1 MDRYGV
7 MQRQLL
13 PPLVCHGKGDGRD
26 THMSTG
32 VDGAR
37 MEQLRAGVRESLPEL
52 QHIKDTD
59 LREKVVDAWALALSQ
74 TTFNRIEDVPPEGNP
89 GDWVLRRGTQTD
101 HIRAVAR
108 MAVALADEL
117 ESIFGSIGVDRDIL
131 MAAGLVHDVGKPFEM
146 DPSNQRR
153 WRDNP
158 AASGH
163 PALRHPAYGA
173 HIALTVG
180 LPEAV
185 VHCAGCH
192 SLNAEGQFVSAGL
205 ETMLVQYADAS
216 SWRVLQ
222 CAGLVTRPGKDAR

>member
-1 MDRYGV
+1 
-7 MQRQLL
+7 
-13 PPLVCHGKGDGRD
+13 
-26 THMSTG
+26 MSTG

-222 CAGLVTRPGKDAR
+222 CAGLVTGPGKDAR